1 MALSYLK
8 SCYAEEEQTD
18 SLLFQRTELQ
28 TMSEKCRESNF
39 WQKGKAAVV
48 NWESN
53 AALQASLYG
62 PCNLPQSH
70 PFSTGH
76 IPHQPSFEPYPTLQI
91 FRSKRQGWLEMLTG
105 LLAYWEESGGWEGQW
120 CADTLLG
127 PRVGTDGREE
137 WQGLRGLLKTTV
149 TASCQEEKACVDTLA
164 ELKARAQ

>member
-105 LLAYWEESGGWEGQW
+105 LLAYWEESGGWEVR
-120 CADTLLG
+120 LLG
-127 PRVGTDGREE
+127 GVSGVQTHCWGQGWEQMAGRN
-137 WQGLRGLLKTTV
+137 GRAYVASLRPLSPHLVKRRRHV
-149 TASCQEEKACVDTLA
+149 
-164 ELKARAQ
+164 